1 MSQIKSPN
9 LQSIFQV
16 RPRFKINV
24 HTSTERLQTQF
35 KAHLEKEAATCVGF
49 VNHSFGTIS
58 LPIKEQ
64 HYWSP
69 QLSFTFEPSETAEN
83 QMIIRGLFGPRPT
96 VWTMFLF
103 FYALI
108 IFVIFVISIIGLSYW
123 SLGKSML
130 ILWWIPVLVVLYA
143 SLFLVAY
150 SGQKLGHQQM
160 ETLNDFFEEV
170 VKEIEN

>member
-1 MSQIKSPN
+1 MSQLNTPKLS
-9 LQSIFQV
+9 SRFQI
-16 RPRFKINV
+16 RPRFKHHIS
-24 HTSTERLQTQF
+24 STPEKFQNHF
-35 KAHLEKEAATCVGF
+35 KHQLEKETATVIGF
-49 VNHSFGTIS
+49 VNNSFGTIH
-58 LPIKEQ
+58 LPINQQ

-69 QLSFTFEPSETAEN
+69 QLSFTFEVSEETKEEI
-83 QMIIRGLFGPRPT
+83 IIRGLYGPRPS

-108 IFVIFVISIIGLSYW
+108 TFAILIIAIIGLSYW

-130 ILWWIPVLVVLYA
+130 ILWWIPILLIIYT

-160 ETLNDFFEEV
+160 ETLNDFFETV
-170 VKEIEN
+170 IKEL